1 MQLTLLIVLAC
12 CQVKKQNMP
21 SVFFLRFKLQCFI
34 LFYFI
39 LSTSLI
45 PNVIFHM
52 SKYFMNLNIVFTY
65 KEEGKKRKLGR
76 IKDNEYSR
84 LLKLLPVNAHNIIKS
99 ALDV

>member
-1 MQLTLLIVLAC
+1 
-12 CQVKKQNMP
+12 
-21 SVFFLRFKLQCFI
+21 
-34 LFYFI
+34 
-39 LSTSLI
+39 
-45 PNVIFHM
+45 
-52 SKYFMNLNIVFTY
+52 MNLNIVFTD